1 MSAAQ
6 DYYERVLGLGYPP
19 ESAISYTRQ
28 YYPDFTPIA
37 TGTSP
42 LNITSSVGTTPLPT
56 SDAAL
61 KMRTALACIVLSLIL
76 SIAGQFNNFWSEVDE
91 GKTFGLTTVR
101 VDCSVHEFRLLTFE
115 EQLAYDPEE
124 ESQYDNYCREY
135 YHGVLSDDMEAATAE
150 NRSGD
155 ELDYVFVGDMDDYCN
170 HKWDSYPYNIN
181 GSYGG
186 EDGTDLLRGKCMEDY
201 TNGVTGSS
209 ILWLASI
216 NAVVGIFMLGASLS
230 GRTLPSKA
238 ESHGKWISIVAGLLM
253 FVAVIVWWFLGSN
266 GHPINL
272 KSSFARFGMGVWMT
286 ILGGVL
292 SIVAGVLAFRSQ
304 K

>member
-28 YYPDFTPIA
+28 YYPDFTPIV

-42 LNITSSVGTTPLPT
+42 LNTTGLVGTTPLPT
-56 SDAAL
+56 SDSAF

-76 SIAGQFNNFWSEVDE
+76 SIAGQFSNFWSEVDE

-101 VDCSVHEFRLLTFE
+101 VDCSVHEFKLLTFE
-115 EQLAYDPEE
+115 EQLAYNPEE
-124 ESQYDNYCREY
+124 ESQYDNDCREY
-135 YHGVLSDDMEAATAE
+135 YHGVLSDDMDAATAE
-150 NRSGD
+150 NRSSD

-170 HKWDSYPYNIN
+170 HKWDSYTELSLI
-181 GSYGG
+181 S
-186 EDGTDLLRGKCMEDY
+186 EDDADLLRGKCMEDY

-216 NAVVGIFMLGASLS
+216 NAVVGIFILGASLS
-230 GRTLPSKA
+230 GRNLPSKTKR
-238 ESHGKWISIVAGLLM
+238 HGKWISIVAGLLM

-272 KSSFARFGMGVWMT
+272 KSRFTRFGMGVWMT

-292 SIVAGVLAFRSQ
+292 SIVAGVLASRSQ